1 MVSSVLTNQRQ
12 LHLQPNQIDLTSNN
26 KTKSMYF
33 TPRLLVSFLV
43 LVVIPKNSYC
53 AAQTIELGACSDFAV
68 MAGSAVSCAG
78 TSACRVMRGYLGI
91 SPGTSITGKW
101 VVGRKFPRKQVKTT
115 KSNACAND
123 GLAAWKQGG
132 SLSGTSLAS
141 GELGGKTFT
150 PGVYRYSG
158 ALTISPASGKVY
170 LDAKGNRNA
179 KFIFYATTTLTTAA
193 RTQIVLK
200 NGASPAN
207 VYWILGTAA
216 TLGADSIL
224 KGTLIAGSAITI
236 GSNGRIRGR
245 AIAQTAVTCASA
257 CYVQKL

>member
-1 MVSSVLTNQRQ
+1 
-12 LHLQPNQIDLTSNN
+12 
-26 KTKSMYF
+26 MYF

-43 LVVIPKNSYC
+43 LMTIPKNSYC
-53 AAQTIELGACSDFAV
+53 AAQTIDLGACNEFAV
-68 MAGSAVSCAG
+68 MAGSSAVCSGA
-78 TSACRVMRGYLGI
+78 SACRVMKGYLGI

-101 VVGRKFPRKQVKTT
+101 VLGRKFPRKQVKTT
-115 KSNACAND
+115 KSNACASD

-132 SLSGTSLAS
+132 SLSGKALVS
-141 GELGGKTFT
+141 GALGGKTFT

-158 ALTISPASGKVY
+158 ALTISPASRVVT
-170 LDAKGNRNA
+170 LDAKGNSNA
-179 KFIFYATTTLTTAA
+179 KFIFYSATTLTTAA

-224 KGTLIAGSAITI
+224 RGTLLAGSAITI

-257 CYVQKL
+257 CYVQKF